1 MTEAALLPT
10 LTLLLSG
17 SKFLT
22 TLALTFTQMILL
34 LHFRFLEDKDSHFT
48 LVFLFQ
54 TLVFSNLILSSILLK
69 VFTDK
74 NQQKQQNEIE
84 AADSEVSRNNFF
96 AALTHEIRNPLNSL
110 LGTIEILEAA
120 NLNKSQIEFLK
131 NAKDSGEILTMM
143 VNNLLDVSKVE
154 AGKFELV
161 PEIVEYRQQIWK
173 IIQTLKANAI
183 KKGIELS
190 IENDPKI
197 PRFLYLDIARFS

>member
-1 MTEAALLPT
+1 M
-10 LTLLLSG
+10 
-17 SKFLT
+17 
-22 TLALTFTQMILL
+22 
-34 LHFRFLEDKDSHFT
+34 
-48 LVFLFQ
+48 
-54 TLVFSNLILSSILLK
+54 
-69 VFTDK
+69 
-74 NQQKQQNEIE
+74 
-84 AADSEVSRNNFF
+84 SRNNFF

-120 NLNKSQIEFLK
+120 NLNKNQIEFLK

-143 VNNLLDVSKVE
+143 VSNLLDISKVE
-154 AGKFELV
+154 AGKFELD
-161 PEIVEYRQQIWK
+161 PEIVDYRQQIWK